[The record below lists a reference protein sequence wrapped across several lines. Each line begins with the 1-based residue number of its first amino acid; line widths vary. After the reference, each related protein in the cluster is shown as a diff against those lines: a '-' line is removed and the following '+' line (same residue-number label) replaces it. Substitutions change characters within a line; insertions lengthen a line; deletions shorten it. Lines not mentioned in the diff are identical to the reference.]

1 MREKIMWLIIFGV
14 SIIAAGAGAIYLSR
28 KIERT
33 GLFSGLSNKMYVTF
47 LSVAA
52 TALILFILT
61 RIFDVTNMIIIVMH
75 VAVFLLLGDLAGFI
89 IRRSSSANIDP
100 RLIDLTALI
109 LCFIYLCIGWFLM
122 HGMWETDYSLA
133 TDKDTGKIHMA
144 HIADSHIGSGF
155 DGEGFAQ
162 RLDQIQEKEPDVLVI
177 TGDFVDD
184 DTTKEDMVTACSAL
198 ARFKT
203 KYGIYYC
210 FGNHDAGYYANE
222 RRGYGAKELIA
233 ELEKNGVTVLQDE
246 SVLIDDRF
254 YVIGRRDSG
263 YATADRLAIADLIKD
278 LDKSKYMIVLD
289 HQPTDYDAEEAAGVD
304 LVLSGHTH
312 GGQIFPLE
320 YIQPIVS
327 QNDNVRGLIRRGNTD
342 FIVTDGISDW
352 AIKFRTGCR
361 SEFNIID
368 VDGMV
373 P

>member
-14 SIIAAGAGAIYLSR
+14 SIIAAITGAIYLSR

-33 GLFSGLSNKMYVTF
+33 GIFSSLSNKMYVTF

-52 TALILFILT
+52 TAVILFILT

-89 IRRSSSANIDP
+89 IRKSSSAVIDP

-109 LCFIYLCIGWFLM
+109 VCFIYLCIGWFLM
-122 HGMWETDYSLA
+122 HGMWETDYALA
-133 TDKDTGKIHMA
+133 TVKDSGNIRIA

-155 DGEGFAQ
+155 NGEGFAQ
-162 RLDQIQEKEPDVLVI
+162 RLSQIQEKEPDILVI

-184 DTTKEDMVTACSAL
+184 STSKADMESACAAL
-198 ARFKT
+198 GNFKT
-203 KYGIYYC
+203 KYGIYFC
-210 FGNHDAGYYANE
+210 MGNHDGGYYSE
-222 RRGYGAKELIA
+222 QRRGYGLNDLIA
-233 ELEKNGVTVLQDE
+233 ELEKNNVTVLQDE

-254 YVIGRRDSG
+254 YVIGRRDAG
-263 YATADRLAIADLIKD
+263 YATSDRLAIADLIKD
-278 LDKSKYMIVLD
+278 LEKGKYMIVLD

-327 QNDNVRGLIRRGNTD
+327 QNNNVRGLEHRGNTD

-352 AIKFRTGCR
+352 AIKFRTGCK
-361 SEFNIID
+361 SEFNIIE
-368 VDGMV
+368 VDGTT

>member
-1 MREKIMWLIIFGV
+1 MWLIIFGV
-14 SIIAAGAGAIYLSR
+14 SIIAAIAGAIYLSR

-33 GLFSGLSNKMYVTF
+33 GIFAGISNKMYVSF
-47 LSVAA
+47 LSVLA
-52 TALILFILT
+52 TVAVLFILF
-61 RIFDVTNMIIIVMH
+61 RIFDVTNTIIIVMH
-75 VAVFLLLGDLAGFI
+75 VAVFLLLGDLAGLI
-89 IRRSSSANIDP
+89 IRKSSSANIDP

-109 LCFIYLCIGWFLM
+109 LCFIYLCIGWYLM
-122 HGMWETDYSLA
+122 HGMWETDYTLTTA
-133 TDKDTGKIHMA
+133 KDTGKIRIA
-144 HIADSHIGSGF
+144 HIADSHIGCGF

-162 RLDQIQEKEPDVLVI
+162 RLDQIQEKQPDVLVI

-184 DTTKEDMVTACSAL
+184 DTKKEDMVRACEAL
-198 ARFKT
+198 GKFKT
-203 KYGIYYC
+203 KYGIYYS

-222 RRGYGAKELIA
+222 RRGYGKDELTA
-233 ELEKNGVTVLQDE
+233 ELEKNGVTVLEDE

-254 YVIGRRDSG
+254 YIIGRRDSG
-263 YATADRLAIADLIKD
+263 YGTSDRKPADALIAD
-278 LDKSKYMIVLD
+278 LDKSKYMVVLD

-327 QNDNVRGLIRRGNTD
+327 QNDNVRGYKRRGNTD

-368 VDGMV
+368 VDGTA